1 MTLETPILI
10 FTAACQI
17 AVVLTAAANRHRFKS
32 TMAFYMMTLGVLGA
46 MFGRI
51 LAISAQDAHQ
61 IMSALGWFSFLI
73 GLWVHLASMN
83 GVAE

>member
-1 MTLETPILI
+1 MI
-10 FTAACQI
+10 FTVSCQI

-32 TMAFYMMTLGVLGA
+32 TMAFYMMTVGILGST
-46 MFGRI
+46 FGRV
-51 LAISAQDAHQ
+51 LAVSAQDTHQ

-83 GVAE
+83 GDRK